1 MVGKSVYNWITNVLQ
16 SDKIDSQDKR
26 KREYGDLNDIK
37 YRTGRSNSVK
47 RHHLNKKNVNKY
59 RNSPRNTKS
68 TRTAM
73 HMNNNNNKLKHSWW
87 KPFIQNLKLIFSNDT
102 ENITNMRVACEDFS
116 LLSNNPR
123 HANDHLNRNK
133 IIRERIR
140 QSRSFK
146 KKLAERDY
154 DKRQLDI
161 LKRSSLSKGSNL
173 IATTTSPKNN
183 NTQLNNDR
191 MVLLERQ
198 NKRLRKELLQRESEL
213 RILKKELRFLKANN
227 SLLKRDEILNLLSA
241 DSNTIDKIYDKEN
254 VSHNSNYYND
264 REHNPVEEQSRSF
277 SPVQIDYSQYSR

>member
-1 MVGKSVYNWITNVLQ
+1 MVGESAYNWITNFLHL
-16 SDKIDSQDKR
+16 DKIDSRDRR

-59 RNSPRNTKS
+59 RNFSQNRKS
-68 TRTAM
+68 TQTVV
-73 HMNNNNNKLKHSWW
+73 HTNNNKIKDPWW
-87 KPFIQNLKLIFSNDT
+87 KPSIQKLKLIFSNDT

-123 HANDHLNRNK
+123 HINDHLNRNK

-161 LKRSSLSKGSNL
+161 LKRSSLGKGNNPITS
-173 IATTTSPKNN
+173 TTNN
-183 NTQLNNDR
+183 NTQLNNDK

-213 RILKKELRFLKANN
+213 RILKKELRFLKVNKD
-227 SLLKRDEILNLLSA
+227 LMKRDEILNLLSA

-254 VSHNSNYYND
+254 ISNNSNYYND
-264 REHNPVEEQSRSF
+264 REANPVEEQSRSF

>member
-1 MVGKSVYNWITNVLQ
+1 MVGESAYNWITNFLHL
-16 SDKIDSQDKR
+16 DKIDSRDRR

-59 RNSPRNTKS
+59 RNFSQNRKS
-68 TRTAM
+68 TQTVM
-73 HMNNNNNKLKHSWW
+73 HTNNNKIKDSWW
-87 KPFIQNLKLIFSNDT
+87 KPSIQKLKLIFSNDT

-123 HANDHLNRNK
+123 HTNDHLNRNK

-161 LKRSSLSKGSNL
+161 LKRSSLGKGNNPITS
-173 IATTTSPKNN
+173 TTNN
-183 NTQLNNDR
+183 NTQLNNDK

-213 RILKKELRFLKANN
+213 RILKKELRFLKVNKD
-227 SLLKRDEILNLLSA
+227 LMKRDEILNLLSA

-254 VSHNSNYYND
+254 ISNNSNHYNN
-264 REHNPVEEQSRSF
+264 REPNPVEEQSRSF

>member
-1 MVGKSVYNWITNVLQ
+1 MVGESAYNWITNFLHL
-16 SDKIDSQDKR
+16 DKIDSRDRR

-59 RNSPRNTKS
+59 RNFSQNRKS
-68 TRTAM
+68 TQTVM
-73 HMNNNNNKLKHSWW
+73 HTNNNKIKDPWW
-87 KPFIQNLKLIFSNDT
+87 KPSIQKLKLIFSNDT

-123 HANDHLNRNK
+123 HINDHLNRNK

-161 LKRSSLSKGSNL
+161 LKRSSLGKGNNPITS
-173 IATTTSPKNN
+173 TTNN
-183 NTQLNNDR
+183 NTQLNNDK

-213 RILKKELRFLKANN
+213 RILKKELRFLKVNKD
-227 SLLKRDEILNLLSA
+227 LMKRDEILNLLSA

-254 VSHNSNYYND
+254 ISNNSNYYND
-264 REHNPVEEQSRSF
+264 REANPVEEQSRSF